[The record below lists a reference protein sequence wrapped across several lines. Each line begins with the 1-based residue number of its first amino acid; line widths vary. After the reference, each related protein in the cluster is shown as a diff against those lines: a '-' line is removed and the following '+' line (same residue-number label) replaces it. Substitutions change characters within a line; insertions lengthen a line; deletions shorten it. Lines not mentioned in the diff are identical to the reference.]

1 MLTLAAKGK
10 EQEQTNVQ
18 NQDAKSEHA
27 IDTFTMEFIPR
38 YDWLPSM
45 SLFLFMGAI

>member
-1 MLTLAAKGK
+1 VLILATKDK
-10 EQEQTNVQ
+10 EEEQTNVQ
-18 NQDAKSEHA
+18 NQNAKSGHSVD
-27 IDTFTMEFIPR
+27 ILTMEFIPR